1 MRPTEEH
8 SSSQERTL
16 VDSLM
21 EQARSKLQSIWGY
34 PDFRSGQKEAI
45 QSVFQGDDTLV
56 LFPTGG
62 GKSLCF
68 QVPAVVLEGVT
79 LVVSPLIA
87 LMQDQVDQLQ
97 SLGVP
102 ATFLNS
108 TLSEG
113 ERERRLR
120 LVRSGEVKLVYI
132 APERLASQQFQGE
145 MREWV
150 ISLVAVDEAHC
161 ISEWGHD
168 FRPSYRQIRASL
180 AWLDDSVGWIALTG
194 SATPEVKKDMVEALG
209 FAKPRIIETPFAR
222 ENLTWWVR
230 ESVHRTRDVMAAVER
245 AAALGSMILYAPT
258 RAACEQWAAR
268 IGAKGTV
275 AKAYHAGLTPEQR
288 KQIQTAWIH
297 GEYPVVVAT
306 NAFGMGIDK
315 PDCRTVIHLSPPS
328 TLEAYY
334 QEAGRAGR
342 DGQQAYTL
350 CFYRSTDF
358 ETLERNLE
366 RSFPDSNVLKAIFNA
381 LDSFRAETV
390 QQNLSEDPENP
401 SASSQHKGIQLSMDS
416 FCKEHGFQAV
426 AVKTAL
432 HHARRQGV
440 LEWTVD
446 GEDQWALRWRLS
458 QADLLDRLSQKG
470 VSVKKQQFVD
480 TLIRTF
486 GPEAFRHEQYVS
498 VSHLTKTL
506 GVSAVQCRRALQV
519 LSQTDEWCAIRQI
532 TGELRIWWL
541 SNSSTGF
548 SHTHTL
554 FDTKAYQD
562 HKARLRE
569 KIEFVRGYCE
579 TLGCRE
585 QYLRTYFG
593 DVRST
598 PCGRCDRCLANGL
611 ADDQAMSSMGAQIE
625 LEEAILASCA
635 EQKYSLKA
643 LYAHHKSISHADID
657 GAIQRLLAQKKLRF
671 NEKDHSYETDSGWK
685 SNP

>member
-1 MRPTEEH
+1 MKPPEKH
-8 SSSQERTL
+8 PSSQERTL
-16 VDSLM
+16 VDSWM
-21 EQARSKLQSIWGY
+21 EQARSKLQNIWGY

-45 QSVFQGDDTLV
+45 QSVLQGEDTLV

-68 QVPAVVLEGVT
+68 QVPAVVLKGVT

-113 ERERRLR
+113 ELERRLR

-132 APERLASQQFQGE
+132 APERLSSQQFQGE
-145 MREWV
+145 LQNCV
-150 ISLVAVDEAHC
+150 ISLVAIDEAHC

-168 FRPSYRQIRASL
+168 FRPSYRQIRSSL
-180 AWLDDSVGWIALTG
+180 AWLDDSVRWIALTG
-194 SATPEVKKDMVEALG
+194 SATPEVKKDLVESLG
-209 FAKPRIIETPFAR
+209 FTKPRIIETPFAR
-222 ENLTWWVR
+222 ENLTWWIR
-230 ESVHRTRDVMAAVER
+230 ESTNRTRDVMAAVEK
-245 AAALGSMILYAPT
+245 AATLGSMILYAPT
-258 RAACEQWAAR
+258 RAACEQWVAR
-268 IGAKGTV
+268 IRAKEIV
-275 AKAYHAGLTPEQR
+275 AKAYHAGLSPEQR
-288 KQIQTAWIH
+288 KQIQSEWIQ
-297 GEYPVVVAT
+297 GDYPVVVAT

-358 ETLERNLE
+358 ETLKRNLD
-366 RSFPDSNVLKAIFNA
+366 RSFPDIQVLKAIFNA
-381 LDSFRAETV
+381 LDSFREEAFQQN
-390 QQNLSEDPENP
+390 QQNLSEDRSLSIQKLEV
-401 SASSQHKGIQLSMDS
+401 QLSMDW

-440 LEWTVD
+440 IEWTVD

-458 QADLLDRLSQKG
+458 QAELLDRLSQKG

-486 GPEAFRHEQYVS
+486 GPNAFRQEQRVT
-498 VSHLTKTL
+498 VSHLTKAL

-519 LSQTDEWCAIRQI
+519 LSQSDEWCTIQQI
-532 TGELRIWWL
+532 TGELRIRWFT
-541 SNSSTGF
+541 NSSTEHAYT
-548 SHTHTL
+548 HTH

-562 HKARLRE
+562 HASRLRE

-579 TLGCRE
+579 TSGCRE

-593 DVRST
+593 DVGSS
-598 PCGRCDRCLANGL
+598 PCERCDRCLANGL
-611 ADDQAMSSMGAQIE
+611 VSDLANSSLDSQINVE
-625 LEEAILASCA
+625 GAILATCA
-635 EQKYSLKA
+635 KQKYSLKA
-643 LYAHHKSISHADID
+643 LYAHHKSISHAEID
-657 GAIQRLLAQKKLRF
+657 GAIQRLLAKKKLRF
-671 NEKDHSYETDSGWK
+671 NEKDHSYETDSAWK